1 MVKQTAYCC
10 TSSLFVYVL
19 TQKLCLQCRYS
30 VRVTKV
36 WDLIKV
42 RDKEIQ
48 QNESYSETAFCQVC
62 YVCCVKKNHNIFY
75 YFEG

>member
-30 VRVTKV
+30 ARV
-36 WDLIKV
+36 DNSLGS
-42 RDKEIQ
+42 DK
-48 QNESYSETAFCQVC
+48 SL
-62 YVCCVKKNHNIFY
+62 
-75 YFEG
+75 

>member
-48 QNESYSETAFCQVC
+48 QNESLTVKQLSVK
-62 YVCCVKKNHNIFY
+62 YVMCVV
-75 YFEG
+75 